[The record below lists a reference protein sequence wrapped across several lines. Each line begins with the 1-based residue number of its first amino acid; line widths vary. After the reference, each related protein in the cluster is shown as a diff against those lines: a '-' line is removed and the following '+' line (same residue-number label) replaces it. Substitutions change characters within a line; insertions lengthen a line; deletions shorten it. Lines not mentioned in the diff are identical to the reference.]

1 MQHIYIYFFLL
12 VKFKRI
18 IDLTQKIKLNETA
31 PLFSISRNIFLQMK
45 RRRSQAYSSY
55 VSSLSLQRE
64 SKVFILFFPLTELPE
79 RQIFNLLR
87 QIEQQAKEDTNNHE
101 TGLSENFKR
110 NIKEKGFSI
119 SDNQGEGNSMFLAL
133 SEQLHLKKRI
143 KISQAELRQTVVQ
156 YLKKNPTLVSVSG
169 FLTPVIQVCSSLVKI
184 SNYILW
190 ILVYLISGQNGK

>member
-12 VKFKRI
+12 LKFKRI

-184 SNYILW
+184 SKYILW

>member
-12 VKFKRI
+12 LKFKRI

-101 TGLSENFKR
+101 TGLSKNFKR

-119 SDNQGEGNSMFLAL
+119 SDNQREGNSMFLAL
-133 SEQLHLKKRI
+133 SEQLHLKKGI
-143 KISQAELRQTVVQ
+143 KISQAELRQTVVH
-156 YLKKNPTLVSVSG
+156 YLKENPTLVSVSG
-169 FLTPVIQVCSSLVKI
+169 FLTQVIQVCSSLVKI
-184 SNYILW
+184 SKYILW

>member
-45 RRRSQAYSSY
+45 RRRSQAYLSY

-87 QIEQQAKEDTNNHE
+87 QIEQQAEEDTNNHE

-184 SNYILW
+184 SKYILW

>member
-12 VKFKRI
+12 LKFKRI

-45 RRRSQAYSSY
+45 RPRSQAYSSY

-119 SDNQGEGNSMFLAL
+119 SDNQREGNSMFLAL
-133 SEQLHLKKRI
+133 SEQLHLKKGI

-169 FLTPVIQVCSSLVKI
+169 FLTQVIQVCSSLVKI
-184 SNYILW
+184 SKYILW

>member
-156 YLKKNPTLVSVSG
+156 YLKKNPTMVSVSG

-184 SNYILW
+184 SKYILW

>member
-12 VKFKRI
+12 LKFKRI

-45 RRRSQAYSSY
+45 RPRSQAFSSY

-184 SNYILW
+184 SKYILW

>member
-12 VKFKRI
+12 LKFKRI

-79 RQIFNLLR
+79 RHIFNLLR

-156 YLKKNPTLVSVSG
+156 YLKKNSTLVSVSG
-169 FLTPVIQVCSSLVKI
+169 FLTQVIQVCSSLVKI
-184 SNYILW
+184 SKYILW

>member
-1 MQHIYIYFFLL
+1 
-12 VKFKRI
+12 
-18 IDLTQKIKLNETA
+18 
-31 PLFSISRNIFLQMK
+31 MK
-45 RRRSQAYSSY
+45 RPRSQAYSSQ

-143 KISQAELRQTVVQ
+143 KISQAELRQTVVH
-156 YLKKNPTLVSVSG
+156 YLKENPTLVSVSG
-169 FLTPVIQVCSSLVKI
+169 FLTQVIQVCSSLVKI
-184 SNYILW
+184 SKYILW